1 MQDFMPLKC
10 DFTVPGAGISFPF
23 SGSSSGMGQRGI
35 FHSKKFL
42 APNIFGIGMRF

>member
-1 MQDFMPLKC
+1 MPLKC
-10 DFTVPGAGISFPF
+10 DFTVPGADISFPF
-23 SGSSSGMGQRGI
+23 YGSLSGMGLHGI